1 MATMR
6 QVAQRAG
13 VSAKTV
19 SRVMNNDRYVSDD
32 VRRRVERAI
41 EDLQYVPN
49 LLART
54 FRYGRDAAIGIAVP
68 DISDPFFSAV
78 VHAVEEIARDRGVA
92 LFVTSVGIDGT
103 YEQIGVE
110 ALLGRQIVGLIST
123 PVGADQSYLM
133 RWRSRTAIVFIDRA
147 PSNITADTVVEDDH
161 GGGYAATAHLI
172 EHGHRRIGFIGDSSS
187 IATTAG
193 RLDGYNAALADAGI
207 DENQRFVSLGAMSS
221 REAAEATWDLLSR
234 PDAPTAPLSS
244 NARCSIGVVPA
255 LQESD
260 RTDIALVGYGDFP
273 LASALRPA
281 LTVID
286 QNPDALGK
294 AAARR
299 LFQRLD
305 NPTGRWKRRMV
316 LPVRLLLRDSC
327 AATGEHQILA
337 IAGHAT
343 WGVISRRR
351 STGGRAR
358 WPPSKGRPG
367 EDERRYPR
375 SVDVPCR

>member
-19 SRVMNNDRYVSDD
+19 SRVVNNDRYVSDE
-32 VRRRVERAI
+32 VRQRVERAI
-41 EDLQYVPN
+41 ADLQYVPN

-68 DISDPFFSAV
+68 DISDPFFAAAIR
-78 VHAVEEIARDRGVA
+78 AVEEIARDRGVA
-92 LFVTSVGIDGT
+92 LFVTSVGTDGT

-147 PSNITADTVVEDDH
+147 PSNITADTVVEDNH

-193 RLDGYNAALADAGI
+193 RLDGYYAALADAGI
-207 DENQRFVSLGAMSS
+207 DANQRFVSLGAMSS
-221 REAAEATWDLLSR
+221 REAAEATWDLLGR
-234 PDAPTAPLSS
+234 PDAPTALFSS
-244 NARCSIGVVPA
+244 NARCSIGVVLA

-305 NPTGRWKRRMV
+305 NPAGRWKRRMV

-327 AATGEHQILA
+327 AATGGHQTLA

-343 WGVISRRR
+343 
-351 STGGRAR
+351 T
-358 WPPSKGRPG
+358 
-367 EDERRYPR
+367 
-375 SVDVPCR
+375 